1 MESISDQEKH
11 YIIVQLI
18 LTGISPI
25 VVREIFD
32 REFHPVRL
40 KSSLSKEWK
49 KIQQLKN
56 KGVMN
61 QSQMNLLYPKGGK
74 CLFCWKVQT

>member
-32 REFHPVRL
+32 REFHPVCL
-40 KSSLSKEWK
+40 KSSLSKDRK
-49 KIQQLKN
+49 KIQQLK
-56 KGVMN
+56 KERVMN